1 MDIKPYIK
9 NGKTYYKFVLYVGM
23 VNGKRKY
30 VKRANFKTKADAR
43 ATILSLQEEINRPVG
58 DMTFQELTDK
68 WLAIYETEVA
78 ESTYIKTSRNIKHH
92 IIPAIGNRRI
102 SEITAL
108 ELQSYTQQWCTK
120 LKYGRKILGLVKTI
134 YRYAVRMGFV
144 AISPA
149 ESVTAPKLKR
159 TISTTKDFYDKHELR
174 EFMQR
179 VEATGDIRKI
189 ALFRVLAFTGIRK
202 GELRALDWTD
212 HYSKTLRI
220 NKAVTRGFAGEE
232 IGPTKNSS
240 SERLVS
246 LDDRT
251 DQILHEL
258 RKCYPNTTLIFES
271 ETGGVLSPTD
281 PRRWLLE
288 IIKDTSLPA
297 INIHGF
303 RHTHASLIFDAGM
316 TLKQVQHRLGHSDM
330 KTTMNVYTH
339 ITQSAVDNIG
349 EKFSKYLDF

>member
-1 MDIKPYIK
+1 MDIKPYTK
-9 NGKTYYKFVLYVGM
+9 NGKTYYKFTLYVG
-23 VNGKRKY
+23 VVDGKRKY
-30 VKRANFKTKADAR
+30 IKRANFKTKADAR
-43 ATILSLQEEINRPVG
+43 AAILSLQEEIDRPIG
-58 DMTFQELTDK
+58 DMIFQELTDK
-68 WLAIYETEVA
+68 WLKIYETEVA

-92 IIPAIGNRRI
+92 ITPAIGHRRI

-108 ELQSYTQQWCTK
+108 ELQAHTQHWCSK

-134 YRYAVRMGFV
+134 YRYAVRMGFI

-159 TISTTKDFYDKHELR
+159 TISTTKDFYDKHELK

-202 GELRALDWTD
+202 GELRALYKDD
-212 HYSKTLRI
+212 HYSKTLRV

-240 SERLVS
+240 SERLIS
-246 LDDRT
+246 LDDKT

-258 RKCYPNTTLIFES
+258 KRQYPTSTLLFES
-271 ETGGVLSPTD
+271 ETGGILSPTD

-288 IIKDTSLPA
+288 IIEGTSLSE

-316 TLKQVQHRLGHSDM
+316 SLKQVQHRLGHSDM

>member
-1 MDIKPYIK
+1 MEIEPYTK
-9 NGKTYYKFVLYVGM
+9 RGKTYYRFTLYVGM
-23 VNGKRKY
+23 VGGVRKY
-30 VKRANFKTKADAR
+30 VKRANFKTRAEAR
-43 ATILSLQEEINRPVG
+43 AKILSLQEEISRPKG

-68 WLAIYETEVA
+68 WLVLYEAEVA

-92 IIPAIGNRRI
+92 ISPAIGHRRI

-108 ELQSYTQQWCTK
+108 ELQSHTQQWCAQ

-159 TISTTKDFYDKHELR
+159 AISTTKDFYDKHELK

-212 HYSKTLRI
+212 HYSKTLRV
-220 NKAVTRGFAGEE
+220 NKAVTRGHAGEE
-232 IGPTKNSS
+232 IGPTKNKA

-246 LDDRT
+246 LDDKT
-251 DQILHEL
+251 DQILHQLKQE
-258 RKCYPNTTLIFES
+258 YPTTTLIFES
-271 ETGGVLSPTD
+271 ETGGILSPTD

-349 EKFSKYLDF
+349 EKFSQYLDF

>member
-1 MDIKPYIK
+1 MEIKPYKK
-9 NGKTYYKFVLYVGM
+9 NGKTYYKFILYAGIVD
-23 VNGKRKY
+23 GKRKY
-30 VKRANFKTKADAR
+30 IKRANFKTKADAR
-43 ATILSLQEEINRPVG
+43 AAILSLQEEINRPKG
-58 DMTFQELTDK
+58 DMTFQELTEK

-92 IIPAIGNRRI
+92 VTPAIGHRRI

-108 ELQSYTQQWCTK
+108 ELQYCTQQWCGQ

-134 YRYAVRMGFV
+134 FRYAVRMGYI
-144 AISPA
+144 ATSPA

-159 TISTTKDFYDKHELR
+159 TISAKKDFYDKHELR
-174 EFMQR
+174 EFMLR
-179 VEATGDIRKI
+179 VEATEDIRKI
-189 ALFRVLAFTGIRK
+189 ALFRILAFTGIRK
-202 GELRALDWTD
+202 GELRALNWDD
-212 HYSKTLRI
+212 HQSKTLRI
-220 NKAVTRGFAGEE
+220 NKAVTRGYAGEE
-232 IGPTKNSS
+232 IGPTKNKS

-246 LDDRT
+246 LDDKT

-258 RKCYPNTTLIFES
+258 KQNYPTTTLIFES
-271 ETGGVLSPTD
+271 ETGGILSPTD

-288 IIKDTSLPA
+288 IIEGTNLPA

-339 ITQSAVDNIG
+339 ITQSAVDEIG
-349 EKFSKYLDF
+349 ERFSKYLDF

>member
-1 MDIKPYIK
+1 MKIKPYIK
-9 NGKTYYKFVLYVGM
+9 NGKTYYKFVLYVGV

-30 VKRANFKTKADAR
+30 IKRANFKTKADAR
-43 ATILSLQEEINRPVG
+43 AAILSLQEEIDRPVG
-58 DMTFQELTDK
+58 DMTFQELTEK
-68 WLAIYETEVA
+68 WLKIYENEVA

-92 IIPAIGNRRI
+92 ITPTIGHRRI

-108 ELQSYTQQWCTK
+108 ELQSHTQQWCSK

-134 YRYAVRMGFV
+134 YRYAVRMGFI

-149 ESVTAPKLKR
+149 ESVAAPKLKR
-159 TISTTKDFYDKHELR
+159 TISTTKDFYDKHELK

-202 GELRALDWTD
+202 GELRALHKDD

-240 SERLVS
+240 SERLIS
-246 LDDRT
+246 LDDKT
-251 DQILHEL
+251 DKILHEL
-258 RKCYPNTTLIFES
+258 KRQYPTSTLLFES
-271 ETGGVLSPTD
+271 ETGGILSPTD

-288 IIKDTSLPA
+288 IIEGTTLSE

-349 EKFSKYLDF
+349 EKFSEYLDF

>member
-1 MDIKPYIK
+1 MDIKPYKK
-9 NGKTYYKFVLYVGM
+9 NGKTYYKFILYAGVID
-23 VNGKRKY
+23 GKRKY
-30 VKRANFKTKADAR
+30 IKRANFKTKADAR
-43 ATILSLQEEINRPVG
+43 AAILSLQEEINRPKG
-58 DMTFQELTDK
+58 DMTFQELTEK
-68 WLAIYETEVA
+68 WLVIYETEVA
-78 ESTYIKTSRNIKHH
+78 ESTYLKTSRNIKHH
-92 IIPAIGNRRI
+92 ITPAIGHRRI

-108 ELQSYTQQWCTK
+108 ELQSHTQQWCAQ
-120 LKYGRKILGLVKTI
+120 LKYGRKILGLVKAI

-159 TISTTKDFYDKHELR
+159 TLSTTKDFYDKHELK

-189 ALFRVLAFTGIRK
+189 ALFRVLAFTGVRK
-202 GELRALDWTD
+202 GEVRALDWTD
-212 HYSKTLRI
+212 HYSKTLRV
-220 NKAVTRGFAGEE
+220 NKAVTRGHAGEE
-232 IGPTKNSS
+232 IGPTKNKA

-246 LDDRT
+246 LDDKT
-251 DQILHEL
+251 DQILNQLKQE
-258 RKCYPNTTLIFES
+258 YPTTTLIFES
-271 ETGGVLSPTD
+271 ETGGILSPTD

-288 IIKDTSLPA
+288 IIKDTNLPA